1 MKVVDYF
8 WAKVDV
14 SYGLRDK
21 GAKEGLKLNS
31 KRDSNRSLTRFW
43 TVALN

>member
-21 GAKEGLKLNS
+21 GGQRGVKAELKE
-31 KRDSNRSLTRFW
+31 RFK
-43 TVALN
+43 